1 MRYSKS
7 LSRFLLFIV
16 LLIGILLY
24 TSTALAANLVKEKKI
39 VVEKEY
45 TVQSSDTLWS
55 LSQKYNIPLEHI
67 KKYNNLKTDEIK
79 KGHKLKLP
87 DFKALYLIKIEKND
101 TLWSIAQK
109 YDTTVKRLKEINKM
123 AADTIYIDQHLL
135 VIKDSTCYYQDEAIS
150 TQEDF
155 FVNWQDKEWVVQA
168 LTDLVVDKNQKEE
181 VKKEISEQ
189 ENISRYE
196 LAVMLERILHKLDEN
211 EKRNEKNLELKDED
225 ENLSPDK
232 VENLVKLV
240 RYLQTELEEMD
251 IKTEKIN
258 EKTSKLEEKNKNLE
272 DKTNN
277 IESDVEEIKE
287 NVKRVDNDI
296 KRVEYELD
304 AEKNKRDEFTQIKLE
319 GLTKLEW
326 KRLIAASGQEER
338 MNQILYLNIDS
349 YLTDN
354 KKMDFFFQAL
364 YDYIYTKG
372 RTEIIIGAKG
382 DFALN
387 EYNKF
392 LLSFAHQQPF
402 NTVLGY
408 KQTYFDLG
416 WKLNSPLIDLNLL
429 TAHTKFLSGENSL
442 NSADIT
448 LKSNNIHFNANY
460 HHQDS
465 GFIPIEVGRITIP
478 AEKYLNNYEEKL
490 SFRVLTPLTN
500 IFKLKGGYQ
509 RADSNQGPTI
519 GIEAEHGVWKLDV
532 DYNHWDK
539 KSVKDNSIWAGLN
552 YKEDPIEILVELSY
566 DMIDESAYSHL
577 KTMGKIDL
585 TDDLFLDLQYR
596 LNDIETSTTVG
607 FGFKF

>member
-135 VIKDSTCYYQDEAIS
+135 VIKDSTGYYQDEAIS

-519 GIEAEHGVWKLDV
+519 GIEAEHGVWTLDV